1 MKDYKKILQIEVH
14 NIVDR
19 LQNGLIHPYTA
30 KQEIFNSTLK
40 AINYTH
46 CCESDSEQ
54 LCECDAPLIIT
65 SNKVGEFCGFC
76 QKDLD
81 QHNWLQRKSI
91 SKVILRIN
99 KL

>member
-1 MKDYKKILQIEVH
+1 MEDYKKILQIEVH

-46 CCESDSEQ
+46 SCKSDSEQ
-54 LCECDAPLIIT
+54 LVCNYCLEQVSTLPD
-65 SNKVGEFCGFC
+65 NFGC
-76 QKDLD
+76 QSCIDNYK
-81 QHNWLQRKSI
+81 
-91 SKVILRIN
+91 
-99 KL
+99 

>member
-1 MKDYKKILQIEVH
+1 MEDYKKILQIEVH

-46 CCESDSEQ
+46 SCKSDSEM
-54 LCECDAPLIIT
+54 LKCGECDC
-65 SNKVGEFCGFC
+65 KVKYSDLGMDKL
-76 QKDLD
+76 KDCKKE
-81 QHNWLQRKSI
+81 W
-91 SKVILRIN
+91 
-99 KL
+99 